1 MATGRTHDAVTVPV
15 DGSTAPADDTPAP
28 ARPADRWIRRALL
41 VMPALAA
48 LGSFVSASP
57 GSSGTANGYRLVTA
71 VALIPALL
79 MLSRTPSRGLAT
91 KLLLATTVAFAVW
104 GPIGLSWTPAPDV
117 GQRQLLGILLAI
129 AGAWVAIGL
138 TSSRPETVQHLR
150 AGFVLAAFV
159 LTSIGL
165 WQYATG
171 NNLWSLAGQTIRF
184 DASLLI
190 GSFVNPNN
198 FAAFLL
204 GCAGPVLSWALSAK
218 GIRKPF
224 AVALLAAM
232 AFVVLG
238 TTSRAGVLGLL
249 VIVVSVLIIVMM
261 QAPKTQVP
269 VLFTL
274 AALSLGTW
282 AAFSQQITAGLST
295 AFAGSSGSSDDLRVA
310 LSQTAVRYFFDS
322 GGLGIGPAGFQERL
336 ALETSQSVLATH
348 NTFLQMAA
356 EYGFPVA
363 LPAFA
368 LVAVIATSALRS
380 PNRSQAPVDP
390 ARIEMLAGIIA
401 ICVGAVVASSLIA
414 DPSWWLLI
422 GYLVVLTRQSRGE
435 DSALSESPAPAN

>member
-1 MATGRTHDAVTVPV
+1 MATGRTHDAVTAPV
-15 DGSTAPADDTPAP
+15 DGSTASADDTPAP
-28 ARPADRWIRRALL
+28 ARPADRWIRRVLIA
-41 VMPALAA
+41 MPTLAA

-57 GSSGTANGYRLVTA
+57 GSSGTANGYRVVTA
-71 VALIPALL
+71 VALIPALM
-79 MLSRTPSRGLAT
+79 MLTRAPNRGLAT
-91 KLLLATTVAFAVW
+91 KLLLATSVAFAVW
-104 GPIGLSWTPAPDV
+104 GAVGLSWTPAPGV
-117 GQRQLLGILLAI
+117 GQRQLTGILLAI

-138 TSSRPETVQHLR
+138 TSARAATVQHLR

-171 NNLWSLAGQTIRF
+171 NSLWRLAGQTIRF
-184 DASLLI
+184 DDSLLI

-204 GCAGPVLSWALSAK
+204 GCTGPVLSWALAEK

-238 TTSRAGVLGLL
+238 TTSRAGVLGLV
-249 VIVVSVLIIVMM
+249 VIVVSVLVIVMM

-274 AALSLGTW
+274 VTIALATW

-295 AFAGSSGSSDDLRVA
+295 AFAGGSGGSDDLRVS
-310 LSQTAVRYFFDS
+310 LSQTAIRYFVDS
-322 GGLGIGPAGFQERL
+322 DGLGIGPAGFQERL
-336 ALETSQSVLATH
+336 ALETSQSILATH
-348 NTFLQMAA
+348 NTFLQIAA
-356 EYGFPVA
+356 EYGLPVA

-380 PNRSQAPVDP
+380 PSRSHTLVDP
-390 ARIEMLAGIIA
+390 ARIEMVAGIIA
-401 ICVGAVVASSLIA
+401 IGIGALVASSLIA

-422 GYLVVLTRQSRGE
+422 GYLIVLTRQSRGE
-435 DSALSESPAPAN
+435 DSAPGESPAPAN

>member
-15 DGSTAPADDTPAP
+15 DRSTAPADDTAAP
-28 ARPADRWIRRALL
+28 ARPADRWIRRTLL

-91 KLLLATTVAFAVW
+91 KLLLVTTVAFAVW
-104 GPIGLSWTPAPDV
+104 GPIGLTWTPAPVV
-117 GQRQLLGILLAI
+117 GQRQLLGILLSI

-138 TSSRPETVQHLR
+138 TSARAATVQHLR

-159 LTSIGL
+159 LASIGL

-171 NNLWSLAGQTIRF
+171 NNLWRLAGQTVRF
-184 DASLLI
+184 EDSMLI

-198 FAAFLL
+198 FAVFLL

-218 GIRKPF
+218 GIRRPF

-282 AAFSQQITAGLST
+282 AAFSRQITAGLST

-322 GGLGIGPAGFQERL
+322 GGLGIGPAGFQARL
-336 ALETSQSVLATH
+336 ALETSQSILATH
-348 NTFLQMAA
+348 NTFLQVAA
-356 EYGFPVA
+356 EYGLPVA
-363 LPAFA
+363 LPMFA

-380 PNRSQAPVDP
+380 PDRSHTLVDP
-390 ARIEMLAGIIA
+390 ARIEMVAGIIA
-401 ICVGAVVASSLIA
+401 IGIGALVASSLIA

-422 GYLVVLTRQSRGE
+422 GYMVVLARQSRGQ
-435 DSALSESPAPAN
+435 DDAASKSRAPAN